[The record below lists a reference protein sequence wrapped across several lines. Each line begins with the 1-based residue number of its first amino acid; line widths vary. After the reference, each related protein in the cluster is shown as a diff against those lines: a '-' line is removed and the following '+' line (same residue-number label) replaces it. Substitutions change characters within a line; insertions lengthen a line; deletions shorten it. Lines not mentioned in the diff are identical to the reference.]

1 MQQYNYHQRPQIPV
15 STGDWIITLIISGIP
30 FLGFIMLLVW
40 AFDKSTPISKAN
52 YAKAALILW
61 AIGIAFVILFVGII
75 GLSTFPLLFPQYS

>member
-1 MQQYNYHQRPQIPV
+1 MNQYNFNQRPQIPV

-61 AIGIAFVILFVGII
+61 AIGIAFVILLVAII
-75 GLSTFPLLFPQYS
+75 GFSTLPFIFPQYN